1 MFGGLHDI
9 QLIHWMIPSFFLYG
23 VDWFLRGYRI
33 REVRIV
39 PYHNARGDVV
49 PGRFT
54 VKVAPDKTGR
64 KRELLPG
71 DVGGLFVYLNVP
83 SVSRREWHPFSLCAA
98 AHSRKGNRADI
109 IVRPHGPESWTA
121 RVLRAAGGDRS
132 LKAYSSGT
140 YGASDLG
147 LSSSTVVFVAG
158 GVGITALE
166 PLLKRVVLS
175 TKESAFVGTAGAAT
189 VIRQVVLIWAVREEE
204 DLSWFA
210 SDLSSYQEASGE
222 TVSFEARLFVTHS
235 LSTAHASVHA
245 AASAVGLDVQSVEL
259 AEIGQQ
265 AALRVP
271 QKEEDGGAE
280 RISAMAGRPRVVA
293 KTRTM
298 RGRPDL
304 AAELG
309 RICSECTEAH
319 VDVFVCGPSS
329 MRISVL
335 EAAVSQPR
343 PIMLVHDET
352 FEL

>member
-1 MFGGLHDI
+1 M
-9 QLIHWMIPSFFLYG
+9 
-23 VDWFLRGYRI
+23 
-33 REVRIV
+33 
-39 PYHNARGDVV
+39 

-222 TVSFEARLFVTHS
+222 TVY
-235 LSTAHASVHA
+235 
-245 AASAVGLDVQSVEL
+245 
-259 AEIGQQ
+259 
-265 AALRVP
+265 
-271 QKEEDGGAE
+271 
-280 RISAMAGRPRVVA
+280 
-293 KTRTM
+293 
-298 RGRPDL
+298 
-304 AAELG
+304 
-309 RICSECTEAH
+309 
-319 VDVFVCGPSS
+319 
-329 MRISVL
+329 
-335 EAAVSQPR
+335 
-343 PIMLVHDET
+343 
-352 FEL
+352 